1 MGLPRSLVQ
10 SPHGLR
16 DPHSPRSPAR
26 MHHPVRRTWPQVVD
40 LTGPMQTYASHD
52 DPSSALTVR
61 GDRATRHSAFLK
73 EPSNIREVA

>member
-1 MGLPRSLVQ
+1 
-10 SPHGLR
+10 
-16 DPHSPRSPAR
+16 